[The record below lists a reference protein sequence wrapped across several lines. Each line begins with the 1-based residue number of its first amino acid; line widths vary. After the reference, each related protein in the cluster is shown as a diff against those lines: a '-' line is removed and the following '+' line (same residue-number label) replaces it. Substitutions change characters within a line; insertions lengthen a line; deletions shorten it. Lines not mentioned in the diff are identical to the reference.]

1 MITVH
6 MWFYAIV
13 FGLWIRMNFN
23 SRVIKNNKH
32 TFLIIQICMDEN
44 NKMNSKM
51 KKLNEKKIMKINKIL
66 NCKICN

>member
-6 MWFYAIV
+6 MWFYTIV

-32 TFLIIQICMDEN
+32 SFLIIQICIDEK
-44 NKMNSKM
+44 NKMNSKI
-51 KKLNEKKIMKINKIL
+51 KNKYE
-66 NCKICN
+66 NQ